1 MIIKFQK
8 IVFLQVWRTYLVAN
22 EWNELQTTRKI
33 NLSLQIILV
42 ILVLRVILFKYYI
55 IGKMKSRQR
64 GGGLI
69 RLVCY
74 VDIAIAIMK
83 KVCKQF
89 PKEEG
94 RKFWPLHKTKDLSWK
109 KNYSSSSCNTTYS
122 QRLAKIKLFTCSLFR
137 GNTPKNF
144 HNSEVEKNT
153 CNIVI

>member
-1 MIIKFQK
+1 MILIFFPSITRIEFRKEAKKKQLAAIFFMFFFFIFTIQN
-8 IVFLQVWRTYLVAN
+8 N
-22 EWNELQTTRKI
+22 EF
-33 NLSLQIILV
+33 QIIL
-42 ILVLRVILFKYYI
+42 LKYYI

-109 KNYSSSSCNTTYS
+109 KIIVVVVILLSETSQNQIIYMFIVLRKYS
-122 QRLAKIKLFTCSLFR
+122 
-137 GNTPKNF
+137 
-144 HNSEVEKNT
+144 
-153 CNIVI
+153 

>member
-1 MIIKFQK
+1 M
-8 IVFLQVWRTYLVAN
+8 
-22 EWNELQTTRKI
+22 
-33 NLSLQIILV
+33 
-42 ILVLRVILFKYYI
+42 KYYI

-109 KNYSSSSCNTTYS
+109 KIIVVVVILLSETSQNRIIYMFIVQGKIPSELPQQWSWKEHVSCNSGPNHLLLLSMKTFYVSTIFFYS
-122 QRLAKIKLFTCSLFR
+122 DISGENILQRNALGSYRAVS
-137 GNTPKNF
+137 
-144 HNSEVEKNT
+144 
-153 CNIVI
+153 

>member
-1 MIIKFQK
+1 M
-8 IVFLQVWRTYLVAN
+8 
-22 EWNELQTTRKI
+22 
-33 NLSLQIILV
+33 
-42 ILVLRVILFKYYI
+42 KYYI

-94 RKFWPLHKTKDLSWK
+94 RKFWPLHKTKDLSRK
-109 KNYSSSSCNTTYS
+109 KIIVVVVILLSETS
-122 QRLAKIKLFTCSLFR
+122 QNLFTCSLFC
-137 GNTPKNF
+137 GKSPQNF
-144 HNSEVEKNT
+144 HNSEAEKNMFL
-153 CNIVI
+153 VIQGPIIYFFYAWKPFMCLLFFSIQTLVVKTFSKGMP